1 MLVSCHATRIVASIG
16 KDKTVRNNI
25 GKFQL
30 ELYRE
35 GQDTP
40 TVMGTDGIHWADRRW
55 TVDRARDYVAGLA
68 RDYCERHNSRAT
80 MKLEWR
86 GTVYRLDTRRSVKI

>member
-1 MLVSCHATRIVASIG
+1 M
-16 KDKTVRNNI
+16 RNTI

-35 GQDTP
+35 GHDQP

-55 TVDRARDYVAGLA
+55 KVDKARDYVAELA
-68 RDYCERHNSRAT
+68 RDYCERYNKHGGI
-80 MKLEWR
+80 KLEWR
-86 GTVYRLDTRRSVKI
+86 GTVYRLDTRRSVTV

>member
-1 MLVSCHATRIVASIG
+1 MIPLWCMNVQGAHIG
-16 KDKTVRNNI
+16 KGRTVRNTI

>member
-1 MLVSCHATRIVASIG
+1 M
-16 KDKTVRNNI
+16 RNTI

-30 ELYRE
+30 ELYLE

-40 TVMGTDGIHWADRRW
+40 TVMGTDGIYWADRRW
-55 TVDRARDYVAGLA
+55 TVDKARDYVAELA
-68 RDYCERHNSRAT
+68 HDYCERYNNHAT

-86 GTVYRLDTRRSVKI
+86 GTVYRLDTRRSVTV